1 MHLGYTRTPTSISRC
16 CASIRCFSSRANS
29 EHVRTLSQKHQATP
43 PQISAAQELALQ
55 SHLCRS
61 DRRTRITRMSCLW
74 FLNDILPLNSCPARP
89 GSVTLLVSAMAS
101 PTSNSS
107 WQDLEERMEEQD
119 GRSWSLLSPT
129 KAASFESETRWI
141 QLSHDSHCF
150 LYYTF
155 GSQNL
160 WRVKRLSSQSSTAGC
175 ILCYTCQ
182 GV

>member
-61 DRRTRITRMSCLW
+61 ASKDQNHSIEL
-74 FLNDILPLNSCPARP
+74 LPLNSCPARP

-101 PTSNSS
+101 PMSNSS

-129 KAASFESETRWI
+129 KRASFESETRWI
-141 QLSHDSHCF
+141 QLPHDSHCF

-155 GSQNL
+155 GSRNL

-175 ILCYTCQ
+175 MLCYTCQ